1 MESDET
7 NFPCSNSRPGSY
19 GLFSQN
25 TTSPE
30 LRAQLEFHCIAAGVY
45 GNGTLTS
52 WRGGNGWPNN
62 RYATWER
69 GLFNSMLI
77 CSCWNC
83 IYEYYAVN
91 ETINDKRSELSWVTD
106 SILLIKSWKVQK
118 YRFIGATEIGI
129 MSRLLSYDR
138 YEEKWWILIILN

>member
-1 MESDET
+1 MLHADKQVKRDRGEEWRFNQPEFFPLFLIVSLPMQSRFQQVSKQRKRSLFSENRKKKRKETKMESDET
-7 NFPCSNSRPGSY
+7 NFPCSNSRPGFY

-69 GLFNSMLI
+69 AYLI
-77 CSCWNC
+77 PCWYAVVPNC
-83 IYEYYAVN
+83 MYEY
-91 ETINDKRSELSWVTD
+91 
-106 SILLIKSWKVQK
+106 
-118 YRFIGATEIGI
+118 
-129 MSRLLSYDR
+129 
-138 YEEKWWILIILN
+138 

>member
-1 MESDET
+1 MLHPDKQVKRDRGEEQRKEPSISTIQSGRIWRKKRKKISPFSHSFFANAIKISTSFRNKGIREARYPRGRGQKKKRKETKMESDET

-52 WRGGNGWPNN
+52 WRGGNG
-62 RYATWER
+62 
-69 GLFNSMLI
+69 
-77 CSCWNC
+77 
-83 IYEYYAVN
+83 
-91 ETINDKRSELSWVTD
+91 
-106 SILLIKSWKVQK
+106 
-118 YRFIGATEIGI
+118 
-129 MSRLLSYDR
+129 
-138 YEEKWWILIILN
+138 

>member
-69 GLFNSMLI
+69 GLFNSTLI
-77 CSCWNC
+77 CSCSRNC
-83 IYEYYAVN
+83 TCEHCSV
-91 ETINDKRSELSWVTD
+91 KRLLSEF
-106 SILLIKSWKVQK
+106 SIVSRLIKS
-118 YRFIGATEIGI
+118 EIDI
-129 MSRLLSYDR
+129 VSRLLSRNDGASLDYYNYRKTLWLFD
-138 YEEKWWILIILN
+138 KVFQILRNTLG